1 MYAVKVTIQPRLLH
15 PRLRLLVAEE
25 EGILLLP
32 QVYRSLGQMS
42 TRIRSSR
49 VNPIRHLNSS
59 RVSALR
65 QCQTVKAGCLRLR
78 SARRSQKAISRATV
92 SHARKSSRARGNS
105 SARSARGA
113 RAEGSTAST
122 TAMQMWPARRSMASS
137 IRCGTRSA
145 TRLTC
150 CSASRTRLAIR
161 MMQNSSMCWTASIQ
175 TASSTITVSMS
186 FSLKASRNSS
196 RNTCMTARRQ

>member
-1 MYAVKVTIQPRLLH
+1 MTVSNQKKQEPMYAVKVTIQPRLLH

-92 SHARKSSRARGNS
+92 SHARKSSRARGQK
-105 SARSARGA
+105 AQRPVR
-113 RAEGSTAST
+113 
-122 TAMQMWPARRSMASS
+122 PLC
-137 IRCGTRSA
+137 RCGPHGAVWPVRYD
-145 TRLTC
+145 
-150 CSASRTRLAIR
+150 
-161 MMQNSSMCWTASIQ
+161 
-175 TASSTITVSMS
+175 V
-186 FSLKASRNSS
+186 
-196 RNTCMTARRQ
+196 ARDRPQD